1 MVWIKRLAFFPVF
14 FYLSCSSEIKNN
26 GNVFVVVTYDD
37 VTDWD
42 PATAFSLEVLPM
54 SNIYEPLLWF
64 DASGDDH
71 KMIPALATDYT
82 KSEDGLIWT
91 FKLRENV
98 YFHDGQYFDAEAVK
112 YVVDRNKSLYR
123 GASYIWSNVK
133 EVRAD
138 DKHRVTFILD
148 KAVPLDRIV
157 SSQYGA
163 WMYSPAIK
171 NMSADSIAM
180 GHVAGT
186 GPYMFNSWQRNH
198 QIELVRNGKY
208 WGGWEQPYYF
218 ETIQIRVVSESST
231 RLQMIESGLADYAV
245 LIPNQLLDK
254 LKDSD
259 DVNVSFFPAWINHF
273 YLLNT
278 KKHPTDNVF
287 IRRAIAAAF
296 DRKKINQYV
305 YRDLGREPTG
315 LIPSNTPL
323 FVAPDSLI
331 NFDLVMAENYIQQS
345 GLSNKEINVDI
356 SYVSTSEEYRL
367 TALTL
372 FDNLRKIGINSKLEP
387 GLWSRNWEKAKNI
400 QTAPNI
406 ISMAWWPT
414 YASPSD
420 WFFGLYETQENPL
433 FNLSYYSNPEVDS
446 LITIAWEQEV
456 THPHISKQH
465 YKTIQEKLIDD
476 CVVIPASDLNVQS
489 VYRSDIHGLRANPAY
504 STLLVYNLVRKN
516 D

>member
-1 MVWIKRLAFFPVF
+1 MIWIKYLMFFSLIFNV
-14 FYLSCSSEIKNN
+14 SCTSEIKKNRD
-26 GNVFVVVTYDD
+26 VFVIATYDD

-42 PATAFSLEVLPM
+42 PATAYSLEVLPM
-54 SNIYEPLLWF
+54 SNMYEPLLWL
-64 DASGDDH
+64 DASGEEH
-71 KMIPALATDYT
+71 KMTPGLATSYT
-82 KSEDGLIWT
+82 KSDDGLLWT
-91 FKLRENV
+91 FELRKNV
-98 YFHDGQYFDAEAVK
+98 YFHDGQRFNADAVK
-112 YVVDRNKSLYR
+112 YVVDRNKSRYL

-133 EVRAD
+133 EVRVD
-138 DKHRVTFILD
+138 EEHRVTFILD

-163 WMYSPAIK
+163 WMYSPATK
-171 NMSADSIAM
+171 NMSGDSISR

-186 GPYMFNSWQRNH
+186 GPYKFKSWQRNH
-198 QIELVRNGKY
+198 QIELVRNSKY
-208 WGGWEQPYYF
+208 WGGWDQTHYF

-245 LIPNQLLDK
+245 LIPNQLLKK
-254 LKDSD
+254 LKETDG
-259 DVNVSFFPAWINHF
+259 VRVSFFPAWINHF

-296 DRKKINQYV
+296 DRKKINQYI
-305 YRDLGREPTG
+305 YRDLGREPAG

-323 FVAPDSLI
+323 FAAPDNLI
-331 NFDLVMAENYIQQS
+331 SFDLEKSNKYIKQS
-345 GLSNKEINVDI
+345 GLSNKEINIDL

-367 TALTL
+367 TALTM
-372 FDNLRKIGINSKLEP
+372 FDNLRKVGINTKLKP
-387 GLWSRNWEKAKNI
+387 GLWSTNWEKAKNL

-420 WFFGLYETQENPL
+420 WFFGLYETQQNPL

-446 LITIAWEQEV
+446 LIAIAWEQEA
-456 THPHISKQH
+456 TNPQIAKKH
-465 YKTIQEKLIDD
+465 YKAIQEKLIDD
-476 CVVIPASDLNVQS
+476 CVVIPASDLSVQS
-489 VYRSDIHGLRANPAY
+489 VSRSDIQGLRANPAY
-504 STLLVYNLVRKN
+504 STLLVYNLQREN

>member
-1 MVWIKRLAFFPVF
+1 MAWIKRLAFFSLAL
-14 FYLSCSSEIKNN
+14 YISCTSETNNN
-26 GNVFVVVTYDD
+26 GDVFVVATYDD

-42 PATAFSLEVLPM
+42 PATAYSLEVLPM
-54 SNIYEPLLWF
+54 SNMYEPLLWL
-64 DASGDDH
+64 DASDDDH
-71 KMIPALATDYT
+71 KMIPGLATDYT
-82 KSEDGLIWT
+82 KSEDGLVWK
-91 FKLRENV
+91 FELRKNV
-98 YFHDGQYFDAEAVK
+98 YFHDGEYFNANAVK
-112 YVVDRNKSLYR
+112 YVVDRNKSFYR

-133 EVRAD
+133 EVRVD
-138 DKHRVTFILD
+138 SEHGVTFILD
-148 KAVPLDRIV
+148 KPVPLDRIV

-163 WMYSPAIK
+163 WMYSPATK
-171 NMSADSIAM
+171 NMSSDSIAK

-198 QIELVRNGKY
+198 QIELVRNNRY
-208 WGGWEQPYYF
+208 WRGWEQSHYF

-245 LIPNQLLDK
+245 LIPNQLLDR
-254 LKDSD
+254 LKTLD
-259 DVNVSFFPAWINHF
+259 DVRVSFYPAWINHF

-278 KKHPTDNVF
+278 KKHPTNNIFV
-287 IRRAIAAAF
+287 RRALAAAF

-305 YRDLGREPTG
+305 YGDLGREPTG

-323 FVAPDSLI
+323 FIAPDSLI
-331 NFDLVMAENYIQQS
+331 NFDLEKAKKYIKQS
-345 GLSNKEINVDI
+345 GLSNKEINIDI

-367 TALTL
+367 TALTM
-372 FDNLRKIGINSKLEP
+372 FDNFRKIGINTKLKP
-387 GLWSRNWEKAKNI
+387 GLWSTNWEKAKNI

-420 WFFGLYETQENPL
+420 WFFGLYETQKNPL

-446 LITIAWEQEV
+446 LITIAWEYETTEPQR
-456 THPHISKQH
+456 SKKY
-465 YKTIQEKLIDD
+465 YKAIQEKLIDD
-476 CVVIPASDLNVQS
+476 CIVIPASDLNVQS
-489 VYRSDIHGLRANPAY
+489 VSRSDIQGLRANPAY
-504 STLLVYNLVRKN
+504 STLLIYNLERKN